1 MKRNIFAG
9 TNLPSGVPLNTD
21 GLRRFEQDAED
32 DDEQSAHSP
41 ILQSRPRASM
51 HPPPQGPISQS
62 STVRPILP
70 RVDSRLVPL
79 PAPSVNSSTGRE
91 SRGNEPGTSGL
102 PPRLQVPLTSRGAS
116 IVRLSLAR
124 TAMNCESD
132 VSDTGTG
139 STQYSENLLS
149 SQNMEDSDE
158 EFPYD
163 NISQPDD
170 SLTFSRGRVV
180 EETETS
186 VTVAFETEV
195 KQT

>member
-1 MKRNIFAG
+1 
-9 TNLPSGVPLNTD
+9 
-21 GLRRFEQDAED
+21 
-32 DDEQSAHSP
+32 
-41 ILQSRPRASM
+41 
-51 HPPPQGPISQS
+51 
-62 STVRPILP
+62 
-70 RVDSRLVPL
+70 
-79 PAPSVNSSTGRE
+79 
-91 SRGNEPGTSGL
+91 
-102 PPRLQVPLTSRGAS
+102 
-116 IVRLSLAR
+116 
-124 TAMNCESD
+124 MNCESD